1 MLNVVLFGPPGSG
14 KGTQSEGIIKK
25 YGLAHISTG
34 DILRH
39 EIKEGTELGKTA
51 AEYINRGELVPD
63 ALIIEMLENKI
74 DSLANPNGVIFDGF
88 PRTVEQAKA
97 LKMMLSGRGQV
108 VDVMINLE
116 VDQEELIARLLKR
129 GETSGRSDD
138 NLETIQKRINVYEC
152 QTAPVI
158 DFYKAEGSY
167 RGICG
172 TGTIEEIFE
181 RISEALDPCLA

>member
-1 MLNVVLFGPPGSG
+1 
-14 KGTQSEGIIKK
+14 
-25 YGLAHISTG
+25 
-34 DILRH
+34 
-39 EIKEGTELGKTA
+39 
-51 AEYINRGELVPD
+51 
-63 ALIIEMLENKI
+63 
-74 DSLANPNGVIFDGF
+74 
-88 PRTVEQAKA
+88 
-97 LKMMLSGRGQV
+97 MLSGRGQV